1 MKIKHGK
8 NNSVYS
14 LWLCSHILCC
24 WSILTEY
31 SNEMCSDVAVILS
44 QCQDVYSADVP
55 VAIQGIARSIV
66 ASGLEDRFLSGDD
79 QVFLDFKIWNF
90 QELVVLAK
98 NVRDKILP
106 QYFFLYPYWQI
117 DVG

>member
-8 NNSVYS
+8 NNPVYS

-55 VAIQGIARSIV
+55 VAIQGLARSIV

-90 QELVVLAK
+90 QELVVSAR

-106 QYFFLYPYWQI
+106 QYFFYIPI
-117 DVG
+117 GK